1 MYIAIQALIS
11 GSFTI
16 FRETISLNLCPK
28 INVKEI
34 QLWIIGLFLLG
45 FAQIEGVFLY
55 SNINKFAD
63 GGFMTILI
71 ASILFLIMFVWYLDR
86 KIKNSF
92 IRFEKIDKNLP
103 VLNDLSKDESVPKYS
118 THLINITKANNL
130 DEIESKIMYS
140 LFRKYPKRADV

>member
-1 MYIAIQALIS
+1 MSKKFNCGLLDCFCWDLYRLK
-11 GSFTI
+11 GSF
-16 FRETISLNLCPK
+16 F
-28 INVKEI
+28 
-34 QLWIIGLFLLG
+34 
-45 FAQIEGVFLY
+45 Y

-63 GGFMTILI
+63 GGFVTILI